1 MSYLPNI
8 LSLVRIILVP
18 LILWLLIQDLYI
30 ISAIIITMVGLT
42 DYFDGYL
49 ARKYNSESLVGFYL
63 DAIADKVLIITI
75 YLVLGIKLLLPTYLI
90 ILIIFREAL
99 VSGAYLLKFLLDLKF
114 NLKPILI
121 SKINTFLQIALIV
134 FVCLLTVNQLNQS
147 EEVIFVRDSLIAI
160 VTITTIVSSLIYII
174 IWLKAVGSE

>member
-1 MSYLPNI
+1 MNYLPNI

-18 LILWLLIQDLYI
+18 LILWLLIQNLYI
-30 ISAIIITMVGLT
+30 ISAIIITIAGLT

-75 YLVLGIKLLLPTYLI
+75 YLILGIKLLLPAYLI
-90 ILIIFREAL
+90 ILSVFREAL
-99 VSGAYLLKFLLDLKF
+99 VSGAYLFKFFLDLRF

-121 SKINTFLQIALIV
+121 SKINTFLQICLIV
-134 FVCLLTVNQLNQS
+134 FVCLLTVNQFNQF
-147 EEVIFVRDSLIAI
+147 EGAMFMKDSLIAI
-160 VTITTIVSSLIYII
+160 VTITTIVSLLIYII
-174 IWLKAVGSE
+174 IWLKVVGSE

>member
-134 FVCLLTVNQLNQS
+134 FVCLLTINQLNQS
-147 EEVIFVRDSLIAI
+147 EEVIFMRYSLIAI

>member
-75 YLVLGIKLLLPTYLI
+75 YLV
-90 ILIIFREAL
+90 
-99 VSGAYLLKFLLDLKF
+99 
-114 NLKPILI
+114 
-121 SKINTFLQIALIV
+121 
-134 FVCLLTVNQLNQS
+134 
-147 EEVIFVRDSLIAI
+147 
-160 VTITTIVSSLIYII
+160 
-174 IWLKAVGSE
+174 

>member
-8 LSLVRIILVP
+8 LSLVRMILVP

-134 FVCLLTVNQLNQS
+134 FVCLLTINQLNQS

>member
-49 ARKYNSESLVGFYL
+49 ARKYNSESLLGFYL

-75 YLVLGIKLLLPTYLI
+75 YLILGIKLLLPTYLI

-121 SKINTFLQIALIV
+121 SKINTFLQIALII
-134 FVCLLTVNQLNQS
+134 FVCFLTVNQLNQS

>member
-134 FVCLLTVNQLNQS
+134 FVCLLTINQLNQS

>member
-114 NLKPILI
+114 NLKPKLI

-134 FVCLLTVNQLNQS
+134 FVCLLTINQLNQS

>member
-134 FVCLLTVNQLNQS
+134 FVCLLTINQLNQS
-147 EEVIFVRDSLIAI
+147 EEIIFVRDSLIAI

>member
-49 ARKYNSESLVGFYL
+49 ARKYNAESLVGFYL

-134 FVCLLTVNQLNQS
+134 FVCLLTINQLNQS

>member
-99 VSGAYLLKFLLDLKF
+99 VSGAYLLKFLLDLEF

-134 FVCLLTVNQLNQS
+134 FVCLLTINQLNQS

>member
-147 EEVIFVRDSLIAI
+147 EKVIFVRDSLIAI